1 MNKGVMIRVG
11 VGDAYAMIA
20 SEGTGYSPDWVH
32 DMSVRAYQSLQETL
46 RVGIESGYIQM
57 PDDYD
62 IEDDDEDLEEDTEE
76 TVEEVEV
83 EEVGDFGNFW
93 LQ

>member
-32 DMSVRAYQSLQETL
+32 DMSVRAYTSLQETL

-57 PDDYD
+57 PDADDD
-62 IEDDDEDLEEDTEE
+62 IEEIEESTADSEEDS
-76 TVEEVEV
+76 
-83 EEVGDFGNFW
+83 EEVGGFGSFW

>member
-32 DMSVRAYQSLQETL
+32 DMSVRAYTSLQETL

-57 PDDYD
+57 PDS
-62 IEDDDEDLEEDTEE
+62 DDDIDEIEESSEDSEEDTEE
-76 TVEEVEV
+76 
-83 EEVGDFGNFW
+83 VGGFGNFW

>member
-57 PDDYD
+57 PDDPD
-62 IEDDDEDLEEDTEE
+62 FDDDDDDLEEESEE